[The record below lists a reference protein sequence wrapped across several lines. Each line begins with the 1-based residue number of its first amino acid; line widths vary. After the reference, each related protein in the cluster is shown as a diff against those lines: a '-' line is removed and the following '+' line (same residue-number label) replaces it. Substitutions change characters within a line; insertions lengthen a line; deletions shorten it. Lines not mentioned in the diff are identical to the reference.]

1 MKLIKRLTALLCAAA
16 AAVSCAVSAS
26 AAGAQV
32 KFTTVFKP
40 KYETVSYCYRA
51 GRVLYGGYIIKGGKT
66 ASDGSVTTDTVI
78 AFDKNGKKR
87 TVDLG
92 QKRRLAAMNMSHDNG
107 VLYDE
112 DDRLAVCP
120 SGKTLSG
127 VTLTE
132 KWSATFNRGYF
143 ANDTAFRVWERASAG
158 AVTYYAYYS
167 GRKLFTETADGGELL
182 SGYFEHNGN
191 ILVYVMSAD
200 VTELRTPKG
209 SVLRTFEGAVAAA
222 VDHDAQG
229 YIVRYPYWTPHE
241 SDNLND
247 AEYYNANGTPVSK
260 EALSLEIADESGK
273 SDREN
278 AVYFDYTGASDRN
291 PSLINRKTGRTV
303 AASAGVVA
311 WRMADGKAFVCTEK
325 GGKYYAEVYNA
336 RTGKLI
342 GKKALGECSI
352 GGTFGSEKYIYM
364 YYFKNNKAT
373 MIKVAV

>member
-26 AAGAQV
+26 AAGTQV

-40 KYETVSYCYRA
+40 KYETVSYCYRT

-182 SGYFEHNGN
+182 SGYFEQNGN
-191 ILVYVMSAD
+191 ILVYVISAG

-209 SVLRTFEGAVAAA
+209 SVLRTFEGAVGANI
-222 VDHDAQG
+222 DHNAQG
-229 YIVRYPYWTPHE
+229 YVVRYPYRTPRE

-260 EALSLEIADESGK
+260 ETLCLEIADESGK
-273 SDREN
+273 SDEDN
-278 AVYFDYTGASDRN
+278 AVYFNYTGASGES
-291 PSLINRKTGRTV
+291 PSLISRKTGKTI

-311 WRMADGKAFVCTEK
+311 WRMSGGKALVCTK
-325 GGKYYAEVYNA
+325 RNGKYYIEVYNS

>member
-40 KYETVSYCYRA
+40 KYETVSYCYRT

-143 ANDTAFRVWERASAG
+143 ANDTAFRVWECASAG

-182 SGYFEHNGN
+182 SGYFEQNGN
-191 ILVYVMSAD
+191 ILVYVISAG

-209 SVLRTFEGAVAAA
+209 SVLRTFEGAVGAN
-222 VDHDAQG
+222 VDHNAQG
-229 YIVRYPYWTPHE
+229 YVVRYPYWTPRE

-260 EALSLEIADESGK
+260 ETLCLEIADESGK
-273 SDREN
+273 SDEDN
-278 AVYFDYTGASDRN
+278 AVYFNYTGASGES
-291 PSLINRKTGRTV
+291 PSLISRKTGRTI

-311 WRMADGKAFVCTEK
+311 WRMSGGKALVCTK
-325 GGKYYAEVYNA
+325 RSGKYYIEVYNS

-342 GKKALGECSI
+342 GKKAMGECSI